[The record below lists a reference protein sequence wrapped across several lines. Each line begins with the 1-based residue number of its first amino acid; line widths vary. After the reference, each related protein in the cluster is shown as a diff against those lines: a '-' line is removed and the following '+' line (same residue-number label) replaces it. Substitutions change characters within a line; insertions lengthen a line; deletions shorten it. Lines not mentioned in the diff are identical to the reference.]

1 MDKSFV
7 GIDVSRDRLEVYV
20 RPLGD
25 RWWVP
30 NTTQGRAVLVERLAA
45 LAPELVVLES
55 TGGLERA
62 VARTLQEAGIPTA
75 VVNPRQ
81 IRDFAKATGRLAKTD
96 ALDAEVLARFA
107 EVIRPEP
114 RSLADVGT
122 SRLRELVVRRQQ
134 LIKMVTAE
142 RNRLKRASP
151 NMKPRIRRHLEW
163 LKGEIASL
171 DEEIEAMKLEREE
184 WRQRDRLLR
193 SVPGVGPVLS
203 AALLGCLPELGEL
216 RGKEVAAL
224 VGVAPFN
231 RDSGRWRGKRGIWG
245 GRAVVR
251 AVLYMATLAATKW
264 NPVIRGFYLRL
275 IQAGKPVK
283 VALVACM
290 RKLLVILNA
299 IVRDGQPWRYSPASP

>member
-7 GIDVSRDRLEVYV
+7 GIDISRDRLGVYV

-45 LAPELVVLES
+45 LAPELVVLGS

-122 SRLRELVVRRQQ
+122 SRLRELVVRKQQ
-134 LIKMVTAE
+134 LIKMATAE

-151 NMKPRIRRHLEW
+151 KMKLRIRRHLEW
-163 LKGEIASL
+163 LEEEIARLDGEI
-171 DEEIEAMKLEREE
+171 EGMKLKREE
-184 WRQRDRLLR
+184 WANRDRR
-193 SVPGVGPVLS
+193 D
-203 AALLGCLPELGEL
+203 LP
-216 RGKEVAAL
+216 
-224 VGVAPFN
+224 
-231 RDSGRWRGKRGIWG
+231 
-245 GRAVVR
+245 
-251 AVLYMATLAATKW
+251 
-264 NPVIRGFYLRL
+264 
-275 IQAGKPVK
+275 
-283 VALVACM
+283 
-290 RKLLVILNA
+290 
-299 IVRDGQPWRYSPASP
+299 